1 MAQAKPQPIG
11 KRDPVTVDPEHY
23 KVESENDQIR
33 VLRAR
38 YTPHAKSVMHGHPAL
53 VAVCL
58 TDAHC
63 RFTFPDGR
71 TEDHNLKAGQTLMLP
86 AMDHLPENI
95 GTQPFEI
102 VLIELK
108 Q

>member
-1 MAQAKPQPIG
+1 MATQPQPIG
-11 KRDPVTVDPEHY
+11 RRDPVTVDPEHY
-23 KVESENDQIR
+23 TVEAETDQIR

-38 YTPHAKSVMHGHPAL
+38 YEPHSKSVMHGHPAL
-53 VAVCL
+53 VAICL
-58 TDAHC
+58 TDAQC

-71 TEDHNLKAGQTLMLP
+71 TEDHNLKAGQTLTLP
-86 AMDHLPENI
+86 AMDHLPENT
-95 GTQPFEI
+95 GDTAFEI